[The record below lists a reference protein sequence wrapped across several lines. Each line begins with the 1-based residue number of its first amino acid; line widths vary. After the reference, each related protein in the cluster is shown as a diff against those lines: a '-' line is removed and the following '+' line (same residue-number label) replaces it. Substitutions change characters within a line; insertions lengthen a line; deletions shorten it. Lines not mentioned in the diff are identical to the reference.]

1 MHRKDST
8 PSTFVIHSDI
18 RIQYA
23 GLFLLK
29 EMVEGQSIFSAHP
42 DDDECVLEPI
52 LNWLHQSFYVRL
64 NRHNEFVITKRGLEH
79 VQSFLAR
86 YSAFMEE
93 YDVFSGVDLKAK
105 DFAIRYYNTF
115 QDEPEWHGFLQEE
128 RWEDLRIAIAEYQGF
143 DATEITFMR
152 FVHDS
157 RFGRYNNM
165 WNYECLLGAIWDE
178 IQGVCNNSVR
188 LKTLACQHSEQSSET
203 LLQDILDRGRK
214 LMQELSD

>member
-1 MHRKDST
+1 MKQKNST
-8 PSTFVIHSDI
+8 PSTFVIHSDT

-29 EMVEGQSIFSAHP
+29 EIVEKNTIFSANS

-52 LNWLHQSFYVRL
+52 LNWLKDASYVKL
-64 NRHNEFVITKRGLEH
+64 NRHNEYVISKRGIEH
-79 VQSFLAR
+79 VHSFLER
-86 YSAFMEE
+86 YNAFTEE

-115 QDEPEWHGFLQEE
+115 HEEPEWYSFLQEE

-143 DATEITFMR
+143 DAIEMTFMR
-152 FVHDS
+152 FVQNNQ
-157 RFGRYNNM
+157 FGRYKEV

-178 IQGVCNNSVR
+178 IQAECNNAVR
-188 LKTLACQHSEQSSET
+188 LQSLACQFSTQSSEA
-203 LLQDILDRGRK
+203 LLQDILDKGRR
-214 LMQELSD
+214 LMQELSE